1 MVKAGLREF
10 KNRFG
15 YYVRKVR
22 EGETVE
28 VTDRGRSFAR
38 FVPSAGAELRKKLEP
53 LIKSG
58 QVSWGGGK
66 FVGLNP
72 RVRVTG
78 KPLSEMIVEDRGDP
92 VP

>member
-1 MVKAGLREF
+1 MVQAGLREF
-10 KNRFG
+10 KNRLG
-15 YYVRKVR
+15 HYVRKVR

-38 FVPSAGAELRKKLEP
+38 FAPSPEATLRRKLEP

-66 FVGLNP
+66 PKGLDP
-72 RVRVTG
+72 PVRVSG

-92 VP
+92 LP

>member
-1 MVKAGLREF
+1 MVQAGLREF
-10 KNRFG
+10 KNRLG
-15 YYVRKVR
+15 YYARKVR
-22 EGETVE
+22 KGEVVE
-28 VTDRGRSFAR
+28 VTDRGRPFAR
-38 FVPSAGAELRKKLEP
+38 FEPSPGATLRERLEP

-72 RVRVTG
+72 RIRVTG

-92 VP
+92 LP